1 MPLNFINC
9 SRINVWT
16 RSWCLENSET
26 GFLLFFLLF
35 FYEFFLHPFIIGYI
49 LLFPLILCFR
59 LILRISDDEGVERN
73 HRLGQMQQLLHSL
86 VSFFQGI
93 EGCPYTAKSQAVSHQ
108 QDVLRGC
115 RTVLNPELPALCLP
129 ASCPGIRKPRW
140 RAVPVSHA
148 GIRAEL
154 WYLVENLPGR
164 W

>member
-16 RSWCLENSET
+16 PFLMSWKLRN
-26 GFLLFFLLF
+26 GLFYNFFLSF
-35 FYEFFLHPFIIGYI
+35 FLVLWFFLHPFIIGYI

-59 LILRISDDEGVERN
+59 LILRISDDEGVKRN

-108 QDVLRGC
+108 QNVLRGPNSLES
-115 RTVLNPELPALCLP
+115 RTPALCLP
-129 ASCPGIRKPRW
+129 ASCQGIRKPRW
-140 RAVPVSHA
+140 RAVACLYNFSPMYGS
-148 GIRAEL
+148 
-154 WYLVENLPGR
+154 
-164 W
+164 